1 MFLTWGQYAWN
12 RYRFYST
19 NLFLQRLN
27 VEHPKDDTWFKQW
40 SDFGWFIS
48 GFTGVAYAWLR
59 HRGCGGG
66 AWRCGCGGGV
76 ATATATAPQAK
87 PKWRG

>member
-1 MFLTWGQYAWN
+1 MLLTWGQYAWN

-48 GFTGVAYAWLR
+48 GFTGVA
-59 HRGCGGG
+59 
-66 AWRCGCGGGV
+66 V
-76 ATATATAPQAK
+76 A
-87 PKWRG
+87 

>member
-1 MFLTWGQYAWN
+1 
-12 RYRFYST
+12 
-19 NLFLQRLN
+19 

-59 HRGCGGG
+59 HSATG
-66 AWRCGCGGGV
+66 
-76 ATATATAPQAK
+76 TATATALRLP
-87 PKWRG
+87 